1 MQKKKTTAK
10 NPHNPP
16 QHLETK
22 RSKTPFI
29 CFYVCCR
36 GNIAALQYP
45 QRWAAPVINWHG
57 LSVNPGADPPS
68 LQSSRTSR
76 GGQTKWRSRRPRRVI
91 PGGGAGAVC
100 KAPRGSEDAL
110 AGAELSGRSVCA
122 LKPNR
127 DVRGKPMNTCP
138 PAYRGAINR
147 RQLLAGPVRWFVC
160 QEVTVVGVCVVV
172 VSSSQ
177 CTIP

>member
-1 MQKKKTTAK
+1 MYIYSLPAIFSLQCETKAILEPSAKKKTTTAK

-76 GGQTKWRSRRPRRVI
+76 GGQTKWRSRHPRRVI

-100 KAPRGSEDAL
+100 KAAGTARQRGR
-110 AGAELSGRSVCA
+110 AGW
-122 LKPNR
+122 
-127 DVRGKPMNTCP
+127 
-138 PAYRGAINR
+138 R
-147 RQLLAGPVRWFVC
+147 RA
-160 QEVTVVGVCVVV
+160 
-172 VSSSQ
+172 
-177 CTIP
+177 